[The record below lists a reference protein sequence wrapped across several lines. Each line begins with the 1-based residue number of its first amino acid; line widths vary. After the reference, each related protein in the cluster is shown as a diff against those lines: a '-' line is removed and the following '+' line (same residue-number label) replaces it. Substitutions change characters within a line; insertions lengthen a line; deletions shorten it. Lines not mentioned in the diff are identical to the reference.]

1 MSEETFQALRALAA
15 QAATRGL
22 AADHAEELIRLVAAA
37 EAAWRAAAD
46 AQPCPDGAPPV
57 AADTADDFAPA
68 AERPDSDL
76 RLAQLEHKLLAF
88 GRGLQVG
95 RRVLLVDDDLDAQT
109 ELLETLAQH
118 QILADVATSAEDA
131 LERLGEQDYAVLIAA
146 ARLPDRSGVELIAEV
161 VRRRPMVETLLWTPN
176 DRLDEALSALERGA
190 ADVMPK
196 PPPSRPFTS
205 WKVRAALARH
215 AFAARTQA
223 VIQFLSRSCEEL
235 AADSGQDV
243 QASCVLPLKRALEA
257 YDHDSAPTRVAVAG
271 PTPMLRLARGLG
283 YEADHAGDL
292 AALLELVRSGRAQVV
307 LVVADPGG
315 FDAIEVIT
323 RVRRLEPTSGVF
335 AVAPERELQALV
347 QAIGDGVGDT
357 LLRPLEGRELLAPR
371 LRRLIARRDTHLRYD
386 RLLTELKSLNI
397 DLRKALDQGA

>member
-15 QAATRGL
+15 QAATQGL
-22 AADHAEELIRLVAAA
+22 AADRAEELVRLVAAA
-37 EAAWRAAAD
+37 EAAWRSATG
-46 AQPCPDGAPPV
+46 AQPRPDGDPPA
-57 AADTADDFAPA
+57 AADTAGDFASDKK
-68 AERPDSDL
+68 RPDTDL

-88 GRGLQVG
+88 GRGLQLG
-95 RRVLLVDDDLDAQT
+95 RRVLLADDDMAAQT

-118 QILADVATSAEDA
+118 EILADVATSAEEA
-131 LERLGEQDYAVLIAA
+131 QERLGEQDYAVLIAA
-146 ARLPDRSGVELIAEV
+146 ARLPDRSGVDLIAEV
-161 VRRRPMVETLLWTPN
+161 MRQRPMVETLLSTPS
-176 DRLDEALSALERGA
+176 DRLDEALHALERGA
-190 ADVMPK
+190 ADILPR

-235 AADSGQDV
+235 AAGSGQDV
-243 QASCVLPLKRALEA
+243 QASCVLPLKRALES
-257 YDHDSAPTRVAVAG
+257 YDHDAEPTRVAVAG

-283 YEADHAGDL
+283 YEADQAGDL

-307 LVVADPGG
+307 LVVAEPGG

>member
-1 MSEETFQALRALAA
+1 MSEEIFRALRAAA
-15 QAATRGL
+15 ARAATRGL
-22 AADHAEELIRLVAAA
+22 AAEPADELARLVAAA
-37 EAAWRAAAD
+37 EAAWRSAAG
-46 AQPCPDGAPPV
+46 AQPQPAGDPPAAPDS
-57 AADTADDFAPA
+57 ADDFAPA
-68 AERPDSDL
+68 GERPDSGL

-88 GRGLQVG
+88 GRGLQIG
-95 RRVLLVDDDLDAQT
+95 RRVLLVDDDMAAQT

-118 QILADVATSAEDA
+118 QILADVATSADEA
-131 LERLGEQDYAVLIAA
+131 LERLGEQDYAVLITA
-146 ARLPDRSGVELIAEV
+146 ARLPDRSGVELIAELM
-161 VRRRPMVETLLWTPN
+161 RERPMVETLLWAPN
-176 DRLDEALSALERGA
+176 DRLDEALQALERGA

-196 PPPSRPFTS
+196 PPPSRPFIS

-215 AFAARTQA
+215 AFTARTQA

-235 AADSGQDV
+235 AVVSGQDL
-243 QASCVLPLKRALEA
+243 QASCVLPLKRALA
-257 YDHDSAPTRVAVAG
+257 SYDQNPGPTRVAVAG
-271 PTPMLRLARGLG
+271 PKPMLRVARGLG
-283 YEADHAGDL
+283 YEAAHAGDL
-292 AALLELVRSGRAQVV
+292 AALLELVRTGRAQVV
-307 LVVADPGG
+307 LVVDEPDG

-371 LRRLIARRDTHLRYD
+371 LRRLIARRETHLRYE

>member
-1 MSEETFQALRALAA
+1 MSEEIFRALRAAA
-15 QAATRGL
+15 ARAATRGL
-22 AADHAEELIRLVAAA
+22 AAEHADELVRLAAAA
-37 EAAWRAAAD
+37 EAAWRSAAGVQQGPED
-46 AQPCPDGAPPV
+46 ALPAAPDGAG
-57 AADTADDFAPA
+57 DFAPA
-68 AERPDSDL
+68 AERPDSGL

-118 QILADVATSAEDA
+118 AILADVATSAEDA
-131 LERLGEQDYAVLIAA
+131 LERLGEQDYAVLVTTAQ
-146 ARLPDRSGVELIAEV
+146 LPDRSGVDLIAAV
-161 VRRRPMVETLLWTPN
+161 VRERPVVETLFWNPS
-176 DRLDEALSALERGA
+176 DRLDEALQALEGGA
-190 ADVMPK
+190 ADVLPK
-196 PPPSRPFTS
+196 PAPSRPFTS

-235 AADSGQDV
+235 AVVSGQDV
-243 QASCVLPLKRALEA
+243 QASCVLPLKRALESYA
-257 YDHDSAPTRVAVAG
+257 DDTGPTRVAVAG
-271 PTPMLRLARGLG
+271 PKPMLRVARGLG
-283 YEADHAGDL
+283 YEAAQAGDL
-292 AALLELVRSGRAQVV
+292 AALLELVRTGRAQVV
-307 LVVADPGG
+307 LVVAEPGG

-357 LLRPLEGRELLAPR
+357 LLRPLEGRELLPPR
-371 LRRLIARRDTHLRYD
+371 LRRLIARRETHLRYD
-386 RLLTELKSLNI
+386 RLLAELKALNI
-397 DLRKALDQGA
+397 DLRKALDQSA